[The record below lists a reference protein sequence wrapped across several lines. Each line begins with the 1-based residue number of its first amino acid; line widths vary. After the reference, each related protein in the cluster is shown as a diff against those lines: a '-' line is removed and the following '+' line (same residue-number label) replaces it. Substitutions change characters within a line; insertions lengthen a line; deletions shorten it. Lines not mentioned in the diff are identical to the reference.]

1 VIRMDVKV
9 NKDEVGTT
17 SRAMFNREFLQKFI
31 AFAGLILLVVFFSL
45 VTDRFLRADN
55 LLTVMLQSSIIAIV
69 AIGETFVII
78 TSGID
83 LSVGSVLGLIGIV
96 TTMLMVAHYPV
107 FLAVVIGLLLGALI
121 GFLNGIIIDK
131 GGIPPFI
138 VTLGMLSI
146 ARGAA
151 LVLTGGVPVS
161 GLPESFNFIGNYN
174 VFGWLPMPVI
184 IMLIMAVIFS
194 KILTKTKL
202 GRYTYAIGS
211 NEEAAR
217 LSGINVSRI
226 KQSVYTISG
235 VLSALAGIILASRLF
250 TGQPTAGNGY
260 ELNAVAAVVIGGA
273 SLMGGEG
280 TILGTI
286 IGALIMGVLSNGL
299 NLLGVSPFW
308 QQIVIGGVI
317 VITVYLDK
325 FRNKG

>member
-1 VIRMDVKV
+1 MDVKV

>member
-1 VIRMDVKV
+1 
-9 NKDEVGTT
+9 
-17 SRAMFNREFLQKFI
+17 MFNREFLQKFI